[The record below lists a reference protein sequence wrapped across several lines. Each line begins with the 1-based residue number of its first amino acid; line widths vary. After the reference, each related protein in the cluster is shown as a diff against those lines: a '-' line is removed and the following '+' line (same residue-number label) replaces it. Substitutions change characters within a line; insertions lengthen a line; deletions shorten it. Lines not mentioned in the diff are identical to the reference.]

1 MSLPE
6 RQPQQLGII
15 DRALSLI
22 GRGKKEQI
30 PEVIRKPN
38 TAEQFVEMA
47 RSRGLTVAAIE
58 LGVIVPDEEH
68 PFPRATL
75 SIRDG
80 SGVRINP
87 DNRALDK
94 TFAGVSHIRE
104 RALLSAL
111 EARGIIRTA
120 GIEVHIFEVTD
131 ELGRDLEY
139 DGRIELSDEV
149 VDQRAAEYKT
159 AGISGFPISMPN
171 KLSATQFPS

>member
-6 RQPQQLGII
+6 GHPQGLGII
-15 DRALSLI
+15 DRALAFF
-22 GRGKKEQI
+22 GQGKKDQV
-30 PEVIRKPN
+30 PAVIKKPN

-47 RSRGLTVAAIE
+47 QSRGLTVAAIE
-58 LGVIVPDEEH
+58 LGVIAPDEEH
-68 PFPRATL
+68 PLPRATL
-75 SIRDG
+75 SIRGD

-111 EARGIIRTA
+111 GARDIIRTA
-120 GIEVHIFEVTD
+120 GIEVSIFEVTD
-131 ELGRDLEY
+131 ELGGDLGY

-149 VDQRAAEYKT
+149 VAQRAAEYKA
-159 AGISGFPISMPN
+159 AGISGFPISTPN
-171 KLSATQFPS
+171 KPSAT